1 MRKKVIITVSLLLVV
16 SFTLAACQR
25 SEIPSSTEQATGDI
39 KESTTKTAT
48 QKPTT
53 ASTAT
58 FESALAIGSTQIRLT
73 DGMEQVY
80 VPASYFIMG
89 SNAGDEDA
97 DDDEKPERTV
107 YLDAYWID
115 KYEVTNGQY
124 EACVAT
130 GGCTRPNESKSYFRS
145 SYYGNSEYDNYPVI
159 QVDWNQAVSY
169 CEWVRGDL
177 PTEAQW
183 EKAARGP
190 NGNKYPWGNE
200 EPDSSYANYNDNIGD
215 TTEVGRYEKGASP
228 YGAMDMAGNVMEW
241 VSDWYDDYDAND
253 TNNPQGPSDTKYFR
267 VLRGGGWSNGNWS
280 IRTALRGL
288 SNPSDRVYYAGF
300 RCVSSP

>member
-1 MRKKVIITVSLLLVV
+1 MRKIVLISVLLLLVALFALV
-16 SFTLAACQR
+16 ACQP
-25 SEIPSSTEQATGDI
+25 SEIPSSTEQAAGDI

-48 QKPTT
+48 KKPTS
-53 ASTAT
+53 AQTAT
-58 FESALAIGSTQIRLT
+58 FETALAISSTQIRFT

-80 VPASYFIMG
+80 VTAGDFIMG

-115 KYEVTNGQY
+115 KYEVSNGQY

-130 GGCTRPNESKSYFRS
+130 GGCTSPNESRSFFRS

-215 TTEVGRYEKGASP
+215 TTEVGSYEKGASP

-253 TNNPQGPSDTKYFR
+253 TNNPEGPSDTKYFR

-280 IRTALRGL
+280 IRTALRGV
-288 SNPSDRVYYAGF
+288 SNPSARVYYAGF